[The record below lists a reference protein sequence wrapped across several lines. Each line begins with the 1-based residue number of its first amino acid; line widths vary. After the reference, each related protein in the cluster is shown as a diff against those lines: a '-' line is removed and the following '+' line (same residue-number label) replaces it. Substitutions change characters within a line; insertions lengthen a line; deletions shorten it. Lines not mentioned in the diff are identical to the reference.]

1 MYAPINPIQ
10 SQDDEADD
18 DHQQPP
24 PSFLNYYSYNHSFP
38 SFDGAPSNPPSPP
51 RKRKSEAADGG
62 GGRVV
67 RAGGRKDRHSKVRT
81 ARGPRD
87 RRVRLSPATAIQ
99 FYDVQDRLGYD
110 RPSKAID
117 WLINEAKAA
126 IDALGCDQNLN
137 ETGGFSFSGDYD
149 LQKMISWSS
158 VSESFSSNSMQPN
171 LFREPLQSSNVY
183 GDFGGFHFASEL
195 SKIAASATNKQDE
208 NLKELI

>member
-1 MYAPINPIQ
+1 MYAPINQIQ
-10 SQDDEADD
+10 SQDDEVDE
-18 DHQQPP
+18 DHRQP

-38 SFDGAPSNPPSPP
+38 SFDGAPTAPSNPPSPP
-51 RKRKSEAADGG
+51 RKRKSEATDGA

-67 RAGGRKDRHSKVRT
+67 RATGRKDRHSKVRT

-117 WLINEAKAA
+117 WLIKEAKAA
-126 IDALGCDQNLN
+126 IDALGCDQNLT
-137 ETGGFSFSGDYD
+137 ESGGFSFSGDCD
-149 LQKMISWSS
+149 LQKMIS
-158 VSESFSSNSMQPN
+158 ESFCCNSMQPN

-183 GDFGGFHFASEL
+183 DDFGGFHFASEL
-195 SKIAASATNKQDE
+195 SKIAASSATNKQDE